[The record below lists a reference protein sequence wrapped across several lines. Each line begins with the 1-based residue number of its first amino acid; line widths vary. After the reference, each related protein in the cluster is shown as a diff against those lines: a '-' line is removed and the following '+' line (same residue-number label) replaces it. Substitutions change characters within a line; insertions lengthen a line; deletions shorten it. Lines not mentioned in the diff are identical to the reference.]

1 MRRPRL
7 RRLTA
12 EARAG
17 FTHVPPVD
25 VERVRLIVVPVLSP
39 GIVAMTVGRF
49 VFVRRGHEGNVGL
62 LAHELVHVQQWRESG
77 TPRFLYRYLGAYVR
91 GRARGLG
98 HWEAYRAIPFEA
110 EARIRSAH

>member
-17 FTHVPPVD
+17 FTHVPAVD
-25 VERVRLIVVPVLSP
+25 VERVRLIVVPVLTP

-49 VFVRRGHEGNVGL
+49 VFLRRGHETDAGL
-62 LAHELVHVQQWRESG
+62 LAHELVHVQQWRELG
-77 TPRFLYRYLGAYVR
+77 APRFLVRYFGAYVS

-98 HWEAYRAIPFEA
+98 HWDAYRAIPFEA